1 MCWRRPAI
9 TMEPGSA
16 RTRTAIWLAIVPDG
30 TKMAASLPMRS
41 AKTVSSLLTVGSS
54 PYPSSPTSASA
65 MARRIA
71 GVGRVTVSLRRST
84 KPDPPVGA
92 VAGDIPSML
101 PTAACGAPSLAAP
114 GSAQGE
120 EPFGDVGQLGV
131 HRGHPGEQLPG
142 QRDVAGPF
150 VEVGQDVPLPEVA
163 VAGVAEVAGRARG

>member
-1 MCWRRPAI
+1 MAI
-9 TMEPGSA
+9 RLPMHP
-16 RTRTAIWLAIVPDG
+16 VG
-30 TKMAASLPMRS
+30 TNRAASLPNICAARAS
-41 AKTVSSLLTVGSS
+41 RRLTVGSS
-54 PYPSSPTSASA
+54 PYTSSPTSASA

-101 PTAACGAPSLAAP
+101 PTAACGAPSLATP

-131 HRGHPGEQLPG
+131 HRCHPGEQLPG
-142 QRDVAGPF
+142 QRDVAGPL
-150 VEVGQDVPLPEVA
+150 VQV
-163 VAGVAEVAGRARG
+163 